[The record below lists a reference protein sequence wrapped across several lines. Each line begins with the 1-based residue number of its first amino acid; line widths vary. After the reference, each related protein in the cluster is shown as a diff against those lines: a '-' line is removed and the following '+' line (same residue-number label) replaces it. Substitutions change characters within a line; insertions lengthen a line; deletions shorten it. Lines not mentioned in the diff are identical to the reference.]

1 MKSTYLFRAV
11 GCLCFLLIFSLYWAA
26 TPVIAGMLSENRV
39 SGKTNVVEVT
49 GYGKTEE
56 EARMNAE
63 VKAIVSTIG
72 SFVTQQTEIVNDQLV
87 SDKISEI
94 AAGTITKVEVI
105 KPFNGSSITIR
116 AHVSV
121 KEVMKFCKNNGIGTE
136 IEGSAI
142 ASEFKR
148 QERNESGEQTALSGL
163 SGKIQAILNRAFDYK
178 VIADEPKL
186 NQYSKYNANREWV
199 ATDEFILPL
208 TVEVYSNENFK
219 ILYQEIMTTLK
230 GITMTPSEAA
240 TYKKMGKEV
249 FEFSVFSENDIK
261 KYYSGWHTG
270 NNMFP
275 ERTNKNTVYLRTNP
289 RNVFYNLFGESE
301 VTQMNKQFI
310 VRMTGSSD
318 QIGASSFKPIETLS
332 IRYKKYDVN
341 NYAPYMYMSQLRKT
355 PLDRIKFYPYDQVL
369 IIPSQGNI
377 LTGVMALDYKVPIS
391 RLKQYKKIEV
401 FPVNR

>member
-1 MKSTYLFRAV
+1 MKPTYLLRAV
-11 GCLCFLLIFSLYWAA
+11 GCLCFFLAVYLPWAA

-94 AAGTITKVEVI
+94 VSGTITKVEVI

-249 FEFSVFSENDIK
+249 FEFSVFSENDI
-261 KYYSGWHTG
+261 
-270 NNMFP
+270 M
-275 ERTNKNTVYLRTNP
+275 LIMQQ
-289 RNVFYNLFGESE
+289 NL
-301 VTQMNKQFI
+301 
-310 VRMTGSSD
+310 
-318 QIGASSFKPIETLS
+318 
-332 IRYKKYDVN
+332 
-341 NYAPYMYMSQLRKT
+341 
-355 PLDRIKFYPYDQVL
+355 
-369 IIPSQGNI
+369 
-377 LTGVMALDYKVPIS
+377 
-391 RLKQYKKIEV
+391 
-401 FPVNR
+401 

>member
-1 MKSTYLFRAV
+1 MKPTYLLRLAA
-11 GCLCFLLIFSLYWAA
+11 CLCFVLVVYFPWAF
-26 TPVIAGMLSENRV
+26 TPVNAGMLSEYKF
-39 SGKTNVVEVT
+39 SGKTNIVEVT

-72 SFVTQQTEIVNDQLV
+72 SFVTQQSEIVNDQLV
-87 SDKISEI
+87 SDKIAEI
-94 AAGTITKVEVI
+94 SAGTISKVEIV
-105 KPFNGSSITIR
+105 KPYNGNFITIR

-136 IEGSAI
+136 IEGAAI
-142 ASEFKR
+142 ASEFNR
-148 QERNESGEQTALSGL
+148 QERNESGERTALSGL

-186 NQYSKYNANREWV
+186 NPYSKYNADREWV

-208 TVEVYSNENFK
+208 TVEVYSNDNFK

-230 GITMTPSEAA
+230 GITMTPSEVEM
-240 TYKKMGKEV
+240 YKKMGKEV
-249 FEFSVFSENDIK
+249 FELSVFSENDIK

-270 NNMFP
+270 YNAFP
-275 ERTNKNTVYLRTNP
+275 DRTPKNTVYLRTNP
-289 RNVFYNLFGESE
+289 RNFFYNLFGESE
-301 VTQMNKQFI
+301 VTQMNKQFV
-310 VRMTGSSD
+310 VRMTGSTD
-318 QIGASSFKPIETLS
+318 QIASSSFKPIETLS
-332 IRYKKYDVN
+332 NRYRKYEVN
-341 NYAPYMYMSQLRKT
+341 NYAPYMYMSQLRRT
-355 PLDRIKFYPYDQVL
+355 PLDRIKYYAYDQVL
-369 IIPSQGNI
+369 IIPAQGEI
-377 LTGVMALDYKVPIS
+377 LTGVMALDYKVPLS

>member
-1 MKSTYLFRAV
+1 MKPTHLFRAV
-11 GCLCFLLIFSLYWAA
+11 GCLCFLLICSLFWAA
-26 TPVIAGMLSENRV
+26 TPVSAGMLSENRV
-39 SGKTNVVEVT
+39 SGKTNIVEVT

-72 SFVTQQTEIVNDQLV
+72 SFVTQQTEIINDQLV
-87 SDKISEI
+87 SDKITEI

-105 KPFNGSSITIR
+105 KPFNGSSITIK

-142 ASEFKR
+142 ASEFNR
-148 QERNESGEQTALSGL
+148 QERNERGEQTALSGL

-219 ILYQEIMTTLK
+219 ILYQEIMSTLK

-301 VTQMNKQFI
+301 VNQMNKQFI

-318 QIGASSFKPIETLS
+318 QIGASSFTPIETLS

-401 FPVNR
+401 FPLNR